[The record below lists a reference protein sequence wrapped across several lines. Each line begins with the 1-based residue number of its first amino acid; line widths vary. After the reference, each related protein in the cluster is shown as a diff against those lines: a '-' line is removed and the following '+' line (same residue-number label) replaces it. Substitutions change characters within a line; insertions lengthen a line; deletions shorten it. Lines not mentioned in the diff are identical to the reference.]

1 MPSVAF
7 TSLAALIP
15 RLSRFVSLHLEHGDQ
30 PVSVS
35 QFYVLQRIATGTT
48 RAVDLAQRA
57 RVSGPTMSG
66 IVDRLVQAGFVA
78 RESNADDR
86 RVVEM
91 SLTPAGRALLGE
103 RTSSLEASFSQL
115 LHRATPQQLDELERT
130 CDLLARS
137 LDDRLRLP
145 N

>member
-1 MPSVAF
+1 MPPVAF
-7 TSLAALIP
+7 TTLAALVP

-30 PVSVS
+30 PISVS

-48 RAVDLAQRA
+48 RGVDLAQRA

-78 RESNADDR
+78 RDANAEDR

-103 RTSSLEASFSQL
+103 RTSSLEESFSL
-115 LHRATPQQLDELERT
+115 LLQRATPHQLDELERT
-130 CDLLARS
+130 CELLARS

>member
-1 MPSVAF
+1 MPPIAF
-7 TSLAALIP
+7 AALAELMP
-15 RLSRFVSLHLEHGDQ
+15 RLSRFVSLHLERGEQ

-35 QFYVLQRIATGTT
+35 QFYVMQRIATGTT

-66 IVDRLVQAGFVA
+66 IVERLVQAGFVA
-78 RESNADDR
+78 RESHADDR
-86 RVVEM
+86 PVIEM

-103 RTSSLEASFSQL
+103 RTAAIETSFAELLE
-115 LHRATPQQLDELERT
+115 RATPRQLDELERT
-130 CDLLARS
+130 CALLARS
-137 LDDRLRLP
+137 LDERLRLP